1 MCWQGGTCVI
11 VGDEHARVTEAAKA
25 AERHLRCK
33 VLRTSPFWSKEGFS
47 QETYN
52 EQVQASTMKAQA
64 QVQACRP
71 GKTGTEGASR

>member
-1 MCWQGGTCVI
+1 MI

-33 VLRTSPFWSKEGFS
+33 VLRTSPFWNKEGFS
-47 QETYN
+47 KETYN
-52 EQVQASTMKAQA
+52 EQVRDSTLKAQA
-64 QVQACRP
+64 QVQACLP